1 MKALLR
7 KDLYTTVGS
16 LRMIFLI
23 MAIFAVVTVFAEN
36 TGFYVPYLVVLP
48 STLGSTLI
56 NLDTREK
63 WDRFALTLPVS
74 RRTVIGA
81 RYVFMLLLVLFGT
94 ATGAACFALRT
105 VRGFESGGIIE
116 AVAVCMAAGLT
127 VPSVLLPV
135 AYKFGA
141 DKGRYIV
148 IFLIMGLMIGLM
160 SLAGENFDLSGLPL
174 RVPAWTLPLAAA
186 GLFAL
191 SWAVSVRIYEKKE
204 IG

>member
-81 RYVFMLLLVLFGT
+81 RYVFMLLLILFGT
-94 ATGAACFALRT
+94 ATGALCFALRT

-116 AVAVCMAAGLT
+116 AVA
-127 VPSVLLPV
+127 
-135 AYKFGA
+135 
-141 DKGRYIV
+141 GRYIV

-174 RVPAWTLPLAAA
+174 RIPAWTLTLAAA